1 MVLLSVC
8 VVAVCASIRRPYWFC
23 KMVDERTA
31 RLRER
36 KALRGHPVIPRSV
49 DDSRRNQSVG
59 RNPPSTALRYPSLWR
74 PPWVKAAAPPNIPR
88 ASRNSRLSDDLW

>member
-36 KALRGHPVIPRSV
+36 KALRGHPVIPP
-49 DDSRRNQSVG
+49 VG
-59 RNPPSTALRYPSLWR
+59 
-74 PPWVKAAAPPNIPR
+74 
-88 ASRNSRLSDDLW
+88 